1 MPTLLRL
8 DSSLYSSQGVSSQL
22 TDLFTRQW
30 VESHPGTRV
39 IYRDLSVSPPP
50 HLDAV
55 YMAALALKP
64 EQRTREQQQRV
75 DEADVLIAEVR
86 QAEVLVIGLPLYNF
100 GIPSTLK
107 AWFDHISRA
116 GETFYYEETGPVG
129 LLGGRRVFALSTRGD
144 EVNAS
149 ARDPQTDHVR
159 EILTFLGI
167 TDIEFI
173 YAGGLTIDDRSRE
186 AGLKE
191 AKTQIAL
198 HTAPEP
204 GLAIPNGRDRND

>member
-22 TDLFTRQW
+22 TDLFTRKW
-30 VESHPGTRV
+30 VENHPGTRV

-50 HLDAV
+50 HLDAA

-64 EQRTREQQQRV
+64 GQRTEDQRQRV
-75 DEADVLIAEVR
+75 DAADILIAEVR
-86 QAEVLVIGLPLYNF
+86 EADVLVIGLPLYNF

-129 LLGGRRVFALSTRGD
+129 LLAGRRVFALSTRGD

-149 ARDPQTDHVR
+149 KLDPQTDHVR
-159 EILTFLGI
+159 EILNFLGI

-173 YAGGLTIDDRSRE
+173 YAGGLTIDDQSRE
-186 AGLKE
+186 AGLRQAREDIARHTEPSPDE
-191 AKTQIAL
+191 AC
-198 HTAPEP
+198 
-204 GLAIPNGRDRND
+204 

>member
-30 VESHPGTRV
+30 VETHPDTRV

-50 HLDAV
+50 HLDAG
-55 YMAALALKP
+55 YMDALAVEP
-64 EQRTREQQQRV
+64 EQRTADQKRQV
-75 DEADVLIAEVR
+75 DAANILLDEVR
-86 QAEVLVIGLPLYNF
+86 QADVLVIGLPLYNF

-116 GETFYYEETGPVG
+116 GETFYYEESGPVG
-129 LLGGRRVFALSTRGD
+129 MLGGRRVFALSTRGD
-144 EVNAS
+144 EVKAS

-159 EILTFLGI
+159 EILNFLGI
-167 TDIEFI
+167 TDIQFI
-173 YAGGLTIDDRSRE
+173 YAGGLTIDDQSRQ
-186 AGLKE
+186 AGISD
-191 AKTQIAL
+191 AKAQIAL
-198 HTAPEP
+198 HTAA
-204 GLAIPNGRDRND
+204 GSNRAQQF

>member
-30 VESHPGTRV
+30 VETHPDTRV
-39 IYRDLSVSPPP
+39 IYRDLSANPPP
-50 HLDAV
+50 HLDAQ
-55 YMAALALKP
+55 YMEALATTP
-64 EQRTREQQQRV
+64 VQRTAAQQERV
-75 DEADVLIAEVR
+75 SAADVLINEVR
-86 QAEVLVIGLPLYNF
+86 QADVLVIGLPLYNF

-116 GETFYYEETGPVG
+116 GETFYYEESGPVG

-144 EVNAS
+144 EVRAC
-149 ARDPQTDHVR
+149 ARDPQTDHVK
-159 EILTFLGI
+159 EILNFLGI

-173 YAGGLTIDDRSRE
+173 YAGGLTIDDQTRE
-186 AGLKE
+186 TGMATARE
-191 AKTQIAL
+191 QIL
-198 HTAPEP
+198 RYTTPESD
-204 GLAIPNGRDRND
+204 RD

>member
-30 VESHPGTRV
+30 VETHPDTRV
-39 IYRDLSVSPPP
+39 IYRDLSANPPP
-50 HLDAV
+50 HLDAQ
-55 YMAALALKP
+55 YMEALAAAP
-64 EQRTREQQQRV
+64 GQRTAAQQERV
-75 DEADVLIAEVR
+75 SAADVLIDEVR
-86 QAEVLVIGLPLYNF
+86 QADVLAIGLPLYNF

-116 GETFYYEETGPVG
+116 GETFYYEESGPVG

-144 EVNAS
+144 EVRAGS
-149 ARDPQTDHVR
+149 RDPQTDHVE
-159 EILTFLGI
+159 EILNFLGI

-173 YAGGLTIDDRSRE
+173 YAGGLTIDDQTRE
-186 AGLKE
+186 TGMATARE
-191 AKTQIAL
+191 QIL
-198 HTAPEP
+198 RHTTPES
-204 GLAIPNGRDRND
+204 DRA

>member
-30 VESHPGTRV
+30 VESHPDTRV

-50 HLDAV
+50 HLDAG
-55 YMAALALKP
+55 YMDGLALKP
-64 EQRTREQQQRV
+64 GQRTEDQQRRV
-75 DEADVLIAEVR
+75 DAADILIKEVR

-116 GETFYYEETGPVG
+116 GETFYYDESGPVG
-129 LLGGRRVFALSTRGD
+129 MLSGRRVFALSTRGD
-144 EVNAS
+144 EVKAS
-149 ARDPQTDHVR
+149 ARDPQTDHVK
-159 EILTFLGI
+159 EILNFLGI
-167 TDIEFI
+167 TDIQFI
-173 YAGGLTIDDRSRE
+173 YAGGLTIDDQSRE
-186 AGLKE
+186 AGMTE
-191 AKTQIAL
+191 AKKQIAR
-198 HTAPEP
+198 HTTP
-204 GLAIPNGRDRND
+204 GSNRAQS